1 MYPSLNCCMQR
12 VLHATSTETHHLQRF
27 LVHWPR
33 PVQCSSV
40 LVSDLNHFLDLS
52 DGAPAPAR
60 RLARQLGDIVRAATA
75 GDARDGW
82 ASALPCWRRPARR
95 PCAGRII
102 VARHQPPAPIQW
114 RCSVCDDEG
123 VISNWAD
130 SPYDLRRRR
139 LTAVAPVHEV
149 VLAEEVAA
157 ALRELVLLDPDCQ
170 RLVYGMR
177 AHKRGA
183 ILAATEDDLEEL
195 IGFVAAEAN
204 HEPNRHRQRR
214 LDAAFDSLS
223 TAAQTLNGR

>member
-1 MYPSLNCCMQR
+1 MAFPGPL
-12 VLHATSTETHHLQRF
+12 AA
-27 LVHWPR
+27 
-33 PVQCSSV
+33 PVQSFSV
-40 LVSDLNHFLDLS
+40 LVSDLNHFLDLP
-52 DGAPAPAR
+52 DDVPGPAR
-60 RLARQLGDIVRAATA
+60 RLAQQLGDIVRAATA

-82 ASALPCWRRPARR
+82 ASALPCRRRPAHR
-95 PCAGRII
+95 PCAGRITI
-102 VARHQPPAPIQW
+102 VRHQPPAPIQW

-130 SPYDLRRRR
+130 SRYDLRRRR
-139 LTAVAPVHEV
+139 LTAAAPVHEV

-157 ALRELVLLDPDCQ
+157 ALRELVLLDPDCE

-183 ILAATEDDLEEL
+183 ILAATEDGLEEL

-204 HEPNRHRQRR
+204 HEPDRRRQHR

-223 TAAQTLNGR
+223 TAAQTLNGW